1 MTTFPKKEAL
11 TLFFGDIFFFVLSL
25 WLSLYL
31 RFAEVPTLDVFTLH
45 IVPFAILFA
54 IWILVYFI
62 AGLYEKHTLLLK
74 SKLPTIIFNA
84 QVANSILAMVF
95 FYAVPVFGIAP
106 KTILFIYLVISFVCS
121 LFWRIYG
128 GGLLSNTDKQPA
140 LLIGAGEEMKELL
153 TEVNG
158 NSRYDLKFVTSIDV
172 HNIDSIDVQEDI
184 VKTVY
189 SNNIKINR

>member
-140 LLIGAGEEMKELL
+140 LLIGAGEEMKELRVNEALPPDSFL
-153 TEVNG
+153 TQLRIALESMQN
-158 NSRYDLKFVTSIDV
+158 NSAFDIIEKA
-172 HNIDSIDVQEDI
+172 DSRSVFQWF
-184 VKTVY
+184 
-189 SNNIKINR
+189 S